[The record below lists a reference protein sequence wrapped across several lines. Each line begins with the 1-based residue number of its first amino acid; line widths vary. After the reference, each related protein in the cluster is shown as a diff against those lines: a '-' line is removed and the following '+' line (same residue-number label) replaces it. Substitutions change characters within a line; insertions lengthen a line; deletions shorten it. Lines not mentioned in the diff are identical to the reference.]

1 MNYNKKYLKYKKKY
15 LDLKKKFNQTGGNV
29 KMKKIPLKTIL
40 YRSAPSICNYSTTE
54 KIIEN
59 LKYCKDTGKT
69 GIYLADTL
77 IISIAMCLEYGKL
90 LEIGKFEVTEDIKL
104 LCGKFE
110 HRNIHPEKYFTKKGK
125 QIIYIGRDEK
135 GKETLHLPPIDKDE
149 NVSHVQCV
157 KLLKMKKDKTGLEII
172 KLSKKNEDEVA
183 RLRGL
188 TEIFLTTHDNHINK
202 IRLVTQYKFNN
213 DKIKSVEDLLR
224 YLELEANDY
233 PFHID
238 KYIEDGILIE
248 FKC

>member
-15 LDLKKKFNQTGGNV
+15 LNLKKNFNQTGGV
-29 KMKKIPLKTIL
+29 KMTTIRLNTIL

-77 IISIAMCLEYGKL
+77 IISIAMCLEYDKL
-90 LEIGKFEVTEDIKL
+90 LEIGKFEVTKDIKP

-110 HRNIHPEKYFTKKGK
+110 HRNIHPEKYLTKKGK
-125 QIIYIGRDEK
+125 PKFYVKHDDK
-135 GKETLHLPPIDKDE
+135 GKETLELANIDEDE
-149 NVSHVQCV
+149 NVSHVQGI
-157 KLLKMKKDKTGLEII
+157 KLLKMKEDKSSLEII
-172 KLSKKNEDEVA
+172 KLSKKNEEEVA

-188 TEIFLTTHDNHINK
+188 TEIFLTTHNNDINN
-202 IRLVTQYKFNN
+202 IRLVAQYKFNN

-224 YLELEANDY
+224 YLEVNDY